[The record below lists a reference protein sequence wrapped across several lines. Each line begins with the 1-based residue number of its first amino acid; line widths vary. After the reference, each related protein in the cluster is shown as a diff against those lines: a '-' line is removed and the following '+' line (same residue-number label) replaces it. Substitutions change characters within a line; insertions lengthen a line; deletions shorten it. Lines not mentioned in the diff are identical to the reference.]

1 MPPDFNRGYEQDS
14 KSGFIPCLHR
24 RFTMNETHD
33 SGTAQQEGS
42 ATLGKA
48 QAEQGVRYTLAR
60 GTVVP
65 YIRLDGT
72 PFAKGLPGC
81 NDQLTELVRRAN
93 AAQVLAEALGGVLAG
108 ISMQG
113 RCVTGRFAP
122 GSLARARAALAQW
135 EAA

>member
-1 MPPDFNRGYEQDS
+1 MPYTLQEDTQ
-14 KSGFIPCLHR
+14 H
-24 RFTMNETHD
+24 MNETHD

-42 ATLGKA
+42 APLGKA
-48 QAEQGVRYTLAR
+48 QAEPDHFSILPGESN
-60 GTVVP
+60 P
-65 YIRLDGT
+65 DIRLICYNGV
-72 PFAKGLPGC
+72 PFAATSRGYLHAPLRAE
-81 NDQLTELVRRAN
+81 QLVRRAN